1 MVPDEKEDVEQ
12 VLLSV
17 GKALRRDYNLL
28 KSSGGL
34 ANGDMIPHL
43 PSLRKE
49 ELPPPNDHISDFNN
63 PLHSG
68 NLIKNEIMAR

>member
-49 ELPPPNDHISDFNN
+49 ELPPP
-63 PLHSG
+63 
-68 NLIKNEIMAR
+68 K